1 MPLTPEAAGGSGR
14 LTRRHSMVDGIKRLI
29 IGGVVAFVLGAT
41 LGGGPA
47 AEPASAKESK
57 PVKFDI
63 SVSQFK
69 RDCEEAGGWFNELP
83 GGRYVCSFDGWEIE
97 CSKATGTCRIYC
109 DPKVKCVS
117 SKQRPRNVA
126 AAINLAARVVNEPEQ
141 KVEEETSSGESPA
154 TMPGTQP
161 ARDAPRENA

>member
-1 MPLTPEAAGGSGR
+1 
-14 LTRRHSMVDGIKRLI
+14 MVDGIKRLI
-29 IGGVVAFVLGAT
+29 IGGVVALALGAI
-41 LGGGPA
+41 LGGWPA
-47 AEPASAKESK
+47 AEPASAKGSK
-57 PVKFDI
+57 PVKFDM

-97 CSKATGTCRIYC
+97 CSKSTGTCRIYC
-109 DPKVKCVS
+109 EPNVKCVS

-141 KVEEETSSGESPA
+141 KADEETSSGKSPA
-154 TMPGTQP
+154 TVPGTQP
-161 ARDAPRENA
+161 AKGAPREIA